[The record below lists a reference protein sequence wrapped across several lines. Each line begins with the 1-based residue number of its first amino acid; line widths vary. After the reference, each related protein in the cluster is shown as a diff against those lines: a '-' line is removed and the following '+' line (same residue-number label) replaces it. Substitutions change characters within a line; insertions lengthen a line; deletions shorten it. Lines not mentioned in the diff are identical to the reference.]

1 MKLFPT
7 MAATSV
13 ILLSACGGG
22 SSSSGGG
29 NNNDDDDSTPVNTAL
44 FVDSGVGGLNYSSPS
59 YQGTTNTL
67 GAFPYEPGE
76 TTTFS
81 FEGLTLGSIT
91 IPAGTGTLT
100 PLDLFNTD
108 DMNDQRVKNTLV
120 LLQNLD
126 SDRNPQNGIT
136 LHPFPQGGEED
147 ISGLNLAA
155 DSADFSSAL
164 LSAAFPYASERELI
178 SEEDALAH
186 FEQSLKA
193 INAGL
198 ELTGTW
204 LERNDNGEIRYKY
217 TYESNGNMTAVSYS
231 DCTDD
236 DFYLAPTE
244 ASVKRNCSVSSAS
257 YTYEF
262 SERVLTIYSNGEF
275 ADRCTVL
282 RSSEYAYDAT
292 CTTDEFI
299 HLERV
304 ITELSDNLIAD
315 SYRLVT
321 VGSSSFSELTFD
333 KESGTGS
340 YQSYI
345 DGIAG
350 SDNTDSGTFT
360 TWSASGNTLTY
371 TGTHKDDV
379 TTFSDTLTLKN
390 NNAGIRGALVTT
402 SAEEGT
408 TQLLIPYFDSSLAA
422 TFFNRGIYNIYDA
435 VSGNCE
441 AIYYVTGFGSETS
454 GLSELNNAG
463 NTNIC
468 QYDQTDIEG
477 ATSSI
482 NVTAQHGAI
491 VLEKEGEAEIC
502 WPVSHNV
509 TSENGS
515 YTLMACS
522 PDNGGPDSFNYQLWY

>member
-1 MKLFPT
+1 MKLLPL
-7 MAATSV
+7 
-13 ILLSACGGG
+13 ILLSSCSLLTACGGG
-22 SSSSGGG
+22 SGGG
-29 NNNDDDDSTPVNTAL
+29 GDSDNDDDNSTPVNTAL
-44 FVDSGVGGLNYSSPS
+44 FVDSGVAGLNYNSPS
-59 YQGTTNTL
+59 HQGTTNTL

-126 SDRNPQNGIT
+126 SDGNPQNGIT
-136 LHPFPQGGEED
+136 LQPFPQGGEED

-164 LSAAFPYASERELI
+164 LSAAFPYTPERELI

-186 FEQSLKA
+186 FEQSLIA

-198 ELTGTW
+198 QLTGTW

-231 DCTDD
+231 NCTDD
-236 DFYLAPTE
+236 DFYRAPTE
-244 ASVKRNCSVSSAS
+244 ASVKRNCRVSSAS

-282 RSSEYAYDAT
+282 RSSEYSYDAT

-321 VGSSSFSELTFD
+321 VGSSSFGELKFD
-333 KESGTGS
+333 KVNGTGS
-340 YQSYI
+340 YQSYT

-350 SDNTDSGTFT
+350 SGNTDSGTFT
-360 TWSASGNTLTY
+360 TWSASGSVLTY
-371 TGTHKDDV
+371 SGIHKDG
-379 TTFSDTLTLKN
+379 TPFSDTLTLKS
-390 NNAGIRGALVTT
+390 NNAGIHGALVTT

-408 TQLLIPYFDSSLAA
+408 TQLLIPYFDSNLAA
-422 TFFNRGIYNIYDA
+422 NFFSQSLYGIYDA
-435 VSGNCE
+435 VSGVCLAVYNGG
-441 AIYYVTGFGSETS
+441 AKLDNTGNNDICKYDPDDLGDTTASISFTERHGSLV
-454 GLSELNNAG
+454 LSE
-463 NTNIC
+463 
-468 QYDQTDIEG
+468 D
-477 ATSSI
+477 
-482 NVTAQHGAI
+482 
-491 VLEKEGEAEIC
+491 GEADIC
-502 WPVSHNV
+502 WPASRII

-522 PDNGGPDSFNYQLWY
+522 PDEGSTDSFNYQLWYSL

>member
-1 MKLFPT
+1 MKLLPL
-7 MAATSV
+7 
-13 ILLSACGGG
+13 ILVSGCSLLTACGG
-22 SSSSGGG
+22 SGGG
-29 NNNDDDDSTPVNTAL
+29 SGDSDNDDDNSKPVNTAL
-44 FVDSGVGGLNYSSPS
+44 FVDSGVAGLNYSSPS

-100 PLDLFNTD
+100 PLDLFNTT

-126 SDRNPQNGIT
+126 SDGNPQNGIT
-136 LHPFPQGGEED
+136 LQPFPQGGEED

-164 LSAAFPYASERELI
+164 LSAAFPYTPERELI

-186 FEQSLKA
+186 FEQSLSA

-198 ELTGTW
+198 QLTGTW

-217 TYESNGNMTAVSYS
+217 TYEGNGNMTAVSYS
-231 DCTDD
+231 DCTND

-244 ASVKRNCSVSSAS
+244 ASVNRNCRVSSAS

-315 SYRLVT
+315 NYRLVT
-321 VGSSSFSELTFD
+321 VGSSSFGELKFD

-340 YQSYI
+340 YQSYT
-345 DGIAG
+345 DGIADSG
-350 SDNTDSGTFT
+350 NTDSGTFT
-360 TWSASGNTLTY
+360 AWSASGSALTY
-371 TGTHKDDV
+371 SGTHKDGV

-422 TFFNRGIYNIYDA
+422 TFFNRGIYSVYDG
-435 VSGNCE
+435 VTGNCE
-441 AIYYVTGFGSETS
+441 AIYYVTEFGSDTS

-463 NTNIC
+463 NSNIC
-468 QYDQTDIEG
+468 QYDQADMEG
-477 ATSSI
+477 ATTSI
-482 NVTAQHGAI
+482 NVTFQHGAI

-502 WPVSHNV
+502 WPVSHNI

>member
-1 MKLFPT
+1 MKLLPLVFI
-7 MAATSV
+7 SSCS
-13 ILLSACGGG
+13 LLTACGG
-22 SSSSGGG
+22 SSGGSDSD
-29 NNNDDDDSTPVNTAL
+29 NDDDNSTPVNTAL
-44 FVDSGVGGLNYSSPS
+44 FVDSGVAGLNYSSPS
-59 YQGTTNTL
+59 HQGTTNTL
-67 GAFPYEPGE
+67 GAFPYKPGE

-81 FEGLTLGSIT
+81 FAGLTLGSIT
-91 IPAGTGTLT
+91 IAEGTGTLT
-100 PLDLFNTD
+100 PLDLFNTSD
-108 DMNDQRVKNTLV
+108 VNDQRVKNTLV

-126 SDRNPQNGIT
+126 SDGNAQNGIT
-136 LHPFPQGGEED
+136 LQPFPEGSGAD
-147 ISGLNLAA
+147 ISALDLAS

-186 FEQSLKA
+186 FEQSLSA

-198 ELTGTW
+198 QLTGTW

-231 DCTDD
+231 NCTDD
-236 DFYLAPTE
+236 DFYRAPTE
-244 ASVKRNCSVSSAS
+244 ASVNRNCRVSSAS

-304 ITELSDNLIAD
+304 ITELSNNLIAA

-340 YQSYI
+340 YQSYT

-360 TWSASGNTLTY
+360 WSASGNTLTY
-371 TGTHKDDV
+371 SGTHEDGIA
-379 TTFSDTLTLKN
+379 TFADTLTLKN

-402 SAEEGT
+402 SAAEEGT

-422 TFFNRGIYNIYDA
+422 NFFSQSLYGIYDA
-435 VSGNCE
+435 VSGVCL
-441 AIYYVTGFGSETS
+441 AVYDGGTK
-454 GLSELNNAG
+454 LDNAG
-463 NTNIC
+463 NNDIC
-468 QYDQTDIEG
+468 KYDPADFGNTT
-477 ATSSI
+477 ASI
-482 NVTAQHGAI
+482 NFTERHGSL
-491 VLEKEGEAEIC
+491 VLSEGGEDDIC
-502 WPVSHNV
+502 WPVSRII

-522 PDNGGPDSFNYQLWY
+522 PDNGGPDSFNYQLWYAL

>member
-1 MKLFPT
+1 
-7 MAATSV
+7 
-13 ILLSACGGG
+13 
-22 SSSSGGG
+22 
-29 NNNDDDDSTPVNTAL
+29 
-44 FVDSGVGGLNYSSPS
+44 
-59 YQGTTNTL
+59 
-67 GAFPYEPGE
+67 
-76 TTTFS
+76 
-81 FEGLTLGSIT
+81 
-91 IPAGTGTLT
+91 AGTGTLT

-126 SDRNPQNGIT
+126 SDGNPQNGIT
-136 LHPFPQGGEED
+136 LQPFPQGGEED

-164 LSAAFPYASERELI
+164 LSAAFPYTPERELI

-186 FEQSLKA
+186 FEQSLSA

-198 ELTGTW
+198 QLTGTW

-236 DFYLAPTE
+236 DFYRAPTE
-244 ASVKRNCSVSSAS
+244 ASVKRNCRVSSAS

-292 CTTDEFI
+292 CTTDQFI

-340 YQSYI
+340 YQSYT

-350 SDNTDSGTFT
+350 SGNTDSGTF

-371 TGTHKDDV
+371 SGTHEDGIA
-379 TTFSDTLTLKN
+379 TFADTLTLKN

-402 SAEEGT
+402 SAAEERT

-422 TFFNRGIYNIYDA
+422 NFFSQSLYRIYDA
-435 VSGNCE
+435 VSGVCL
-441 AIYYVTGFGSETS
+441 AVYDGGTK
-454 GLSELNNAG
+454 LDNAG
-463 NTNIC
+463 NNDIC
-468 QYDQTDIEG
+468 KYAPADFGNTT
-477 ATSSI
+477 ASI
-482 NVTAQHGAI
+482 NFTERHGSL
-491 VLEKEGEAEIC
+491 VLSEGGEDDIC
-502 WPVSHNV
+502 WPVSRII

-522 PDNGGPDSFNYQLWY
+522 PDNGGPDSRSEEHTSELQSRENLVCRLLLEKKKK

>member
-1 MKLFPT
+1 MKLLPLVFI
-7 MAATSV
+7 SSCS
-13 ILLSACGGG
+13 LLTACGG
-22 SSSSGGG
+22 SSGGSDSD
-29 NNNDDDDSTPVNTAL
+29 NDDDNSTPVNTAL
-44 FVDSGVGGLNYSSPS
+44 FVDSGVAGLNYSSPS
-59 YQGTTNTL
+59 HQGITNTL
-67 GAFPYEPGE
+67 GAFSYEPGE

-81 FEGLTLGSIT
+81 FAGLTLGSIT
-91 IPAGTGTLT
+91 IAEGTGTLT
-100 PLDLFNTD
+100 PLDLFNTSD
-108 DMNDQRVKNTLV
+108 VNDQRVKNTLV

-126 SDRNPQNGIT
+126 SDGNAQNGIT
-136 LHPFPQGGEED
+136 LQPFPEGSGAD
-147 ISGLNLAA
+147 ISALDLAA

-164 LSAAFPYASERELI
+164 LSAAFPYESERELI

-186 FEQSLKA
+186 FEQSLSA

-198 ELTGTW
+198 QLTGTW

-231 DCTDD
+231 NCTDD
-236 DFYLAPTE
+236 DFYRAPTE
-244 ASVKRNCSVSSAS
+244 ASVNRNCRVSSAS

-304 ITELSDNLIAD
+304 ITELSNNLIAD

-340 YQSYI
+340 YQSYT

-350 SDNTDSGTFT
+350 SGNTDSGTF

-371 TGTHKDDV
+371 SGTHEDGIA
-379 TTFSDTLTLKN
+379 TFTDTLTLKN

-402 SAEEGT
+402 SAAEEGT

-422 TFFNRGIYNIYDA
+422 NFFSQSLYGIYDA
-435 VSGNCE
+435 VSGVCL
-441 AIYYVTGFGSETS
+441 AVYDGGTK
-454 GLSELNNAG
+454 LDNAG
-463 NTNIC
+463 NNDIC
-468 QYDQTDIEG
+468 KYDPADFGNTT
-477 ATSSI
+477 ASI
-482 NVTAQHGAI
+482 NFTERHGSL
-491 VLEKEGEAEIC
+491 VLSEGGEDDIC
-502 WPVSHNV
+502 WPVSRII

-522 PDNGGPDSFNYQLWY
+522 PDNGGPDSFNYQLWYTL

>member
-1 MKLFPT
+1 MKLLPLIFL
-7 MAATSV
+7 SSCS
-13 ILLSACGGG
+13 LLTACGGG
-22 SSSSGGG
+22 SGGG
-29 NNNDDDDSTPVNTAL
+29 GGDSDNDDDNSTPVNTAL
-44 FVDSGVGGLNYSSPS
+44 FVDSGVAGLNYNSPS
-59 YQGTTNTL
+59 HQGTTNTL

-126 SDRNPQNGIT
+126 SDGNPQNGIT
-136 LHPFPQGGEED
+136 LQPFPQGGEED

-164 LSAAFPYASERELI
+164 LSAAFPYTPERELI

-186 FEQSLKA
+186 FEQSLIA

-198 ELTGTW
+198 QLTGTW

-231 DCTDD
+231 NCTDD
-236 DFYLAPTE
+236 DFYRAPTE
-244 ASVKRNCSVSSAS
+244 ASVKRNCRVSSAS

-262 SERVLTIYSNGEF
+262 SERVLTIYSNDEL

-282 RSSEYAYDAT
+282 RSSEYSYDAT

-321 VGSSSFSELTFD
+321 VGSSSFGELKFD
-333 KESGTGS
+333 KVNGTGS
-340 YQSYI
+340 YQSYT

-350 SDNTDSGTFT
+350 SGNTDSGTF

-371 TGTHKDDV
+371 SGTHKDGV
-379 TTFSDTLTLKN
+379 TTFSDTLTLKS

-422 TFFNRGIYNIYDA
+422 NFFSQSLYGIYDA
-435 VSGNCE
+435 VSGVCLAVYNGG
-441 AIYYVTGFGSETS
+441 AK
-454 GLSELNNAG
+454 LDNAG
-463 NTNIC
+463 NNDIC
-468 QYDQTDIEG
+468 KYDPDDLGDTT
-477 ATSSI
+477 ASI
-482 NVTAQHGAI
+482 SFTERHGSL
-491 VLEKEGEAEIC
+491 VLSEDGEADIC
-502 WPVSHNV
+502 WPASRII

-522 PDNGGPDSFNYQLWY
+522 PDEGSTDSFNYQLWYSL